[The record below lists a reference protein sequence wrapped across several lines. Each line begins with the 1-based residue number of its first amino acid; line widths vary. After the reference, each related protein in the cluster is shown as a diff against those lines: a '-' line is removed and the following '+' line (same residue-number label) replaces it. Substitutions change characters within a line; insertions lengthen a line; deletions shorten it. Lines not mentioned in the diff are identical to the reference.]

1 MHGARKRAEPKPFCH
16 GQSHGADLFVGVL
29 GNNVRANNAIGATRD
44 QYATETLG
52 GAIELRAINFV
63 DWHIHN

>member
-1 MHGARKRAEPKPFCH
+1 M
-16 GQSHGADLFVGVL
+16 VGVFE
-29 GNNVRANNAIGATRD
+29 NNARANNAIGATRD

-52 GAIELRAINFV
+52 DAIELRAINFV

>member
-1 MHGARKRAEPKPFCH
+1 MAR
-16 GQSHGADLFVGVL
+16 GADLFVSVFE
-29 GNNVRANNAIGATRD
+29 NNARANNAIGATRD